1 MNLVDPTEA
10 AACRARSAARHARAR
25 RGAQGKVA
33 LPTTEKSEESRHTA
47 HWKYWRAATLRI
59 AANNHRFD
67 RLTELGM
74 TSERDD
80 LGLKRIHWPQRW
92 EDYSFFKHDT
102 YNNDE
107 ARTPPL
113 NGMSLIYNKGQR
125 ITTRTQSGDPLN
137 LHNFAWMWGSG
148 GDTSSQ
154 GNGVF
159 EFL

>member
-1 MNLVDPTEA
+1 ML
-10 AACRARSAARHARAR
+10 RHR
-25 RGAQGKVA
+25 R
-33 LPTTEKSEESRHTA
+33 RH
-47 HWKYWRAATLRI
+47 RAAEK
-59 AANNHRFD
+59 A
-67 RLTELGM
+67 
-74 TSERDD
+74 SERGEQPPEG
-80 LGLKRIHWPQRW
+80 LVEQAGLKRIHWPQRW

-137 LHNFAWMWGSG
+137 LHNFAWMWGVG
-148 GDTSSQ
+148 ADTS
-154 GNGVF
+154 GTGGLGTA